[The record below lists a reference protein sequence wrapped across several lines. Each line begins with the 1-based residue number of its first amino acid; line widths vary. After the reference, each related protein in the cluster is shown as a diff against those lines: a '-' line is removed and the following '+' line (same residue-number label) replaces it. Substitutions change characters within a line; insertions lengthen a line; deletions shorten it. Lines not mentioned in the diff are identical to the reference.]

1 MDLVLSRQGGV
12 SVRDQLVTQIQLQV
26 LGGSLLPGQKLPSVR
41 ALARRLKVHP
51 NTISA
56 AYQSLVATGV
66 LAVQRGAGVFV
77 NGRGPLGI
85 QEASVLDDMIR
96 AALHAALRKGF
107 TGEQIRA
114 AVQRWVA
121 AGPPDRVVV
130 VDPYPQM
137 GELLVHEV
145 RRGLDVEVSSCT
157 IVDVERD
164 PSLLRGAVAL
174 VLPYH
179 VETLRRIA
187 PGAALAV
194 MNVEV
199 SAGDREAIESL
210 PEGAIVLVV
219 SHSPTVLPVA
229 TVVIKTMRGDDVH
242 VETHLV
248 SASKAWRRIASAADV
263 VFADAL
269 SVEEVAKAKPKRLRE
284 VRITTEAALDR
295 LRRTITVIVPR

>member
-1 MDLVLSRQGGV
+1 MDLVLSRQRGV
-12 SVRDQLVTQIQLQV
+12 SVRDQLVTQIELQI

-41 ALARRLKVHP
+41 ALARRLKVHA

-56 AYQSLVATGV
+56 AYQHMVANGL

-85 QEASVLDDMIR
+85 QDASVLDDMIR

-107 TGEQIRA
+107 TGDQIRA
-114 AVQRWVA
+114 AVQRWIA
-121 AGPPDRVVV
+121 ADPPDRVVV
-130 VDPYPQM
+130 VDPYPQV

-145 RRGLDVEVSSCT
+145 RRGLEVEVSSCT
-157 IVDVERD
+157 IADVERE

-179 VETLRRIA
+179 VETVRRIA
-187 PGAALAV
+187 PGAAIAV
-194 MNVEV
+194 MNVEM
-199 SAGDREAIESL
+199 STEDREAIELL

-219 SHSPTVLPVA
+219 SHCPTVLPVA
-229 TVVIKTMRGDDVH
+229 TVMVKTLRGDDLH

-248 SASKAWRRIASAADV
+248 SEPRKWRRVVGAADI
-263 VFADAL
+263 VFVDAL
-269 SVEEVAKAKPKRLRE
+269 SAEAVAKAKPRRLRE
-284 VRITTEAALDR
+284 YRITTEAALNR
-295 LRRTITVIVPR
+295 LRRTLTVIVPR

>member
-12 SVRDQLVTQIQLQV
+12 SVRDQLVTQIQLQI
-26 LGGSLLPGQKLPSVR
+26 LGGTLTPGQKLPSVR
-41 ALARRLKVHP
+41 ALARRLKVHA

-56 AYQSLVATGV
+56 AYQFLVARGL

-85 QEASVLDDMIR
+85 ENASALDDMIR

-114 AVQRWVA
+114 GVQRWIA
-121 AGPPDRVVV
+121 AGPPERVVV
-130 VDPYPQM
+130 VDPYPQV

-145 RRGLDVEVSSCT
+145 RRGLEVEVSSCT
-157 IVDVERD
+157 IADVERE

-194 MNVEV
+194 MNVEM

-229 TVVIKTMRGDDVH
+229 TVMIKILRGDDLH

-248 SASKAWRRIASAADV
+248 SASRAWRRIAGAADV

-269 SVEEVAKAKPKRLRE
+269 SVEAVANAKPRRLRE
-284 VRITTEAALDR
+284 FRITTEAALDR